1 MERKLSVELT
11 AQQWATILECL
22 DIVEERECVYG
33 IVSDRFQ
40 PIVEAIDTDEYNAA
54 LMEYERDLY
63 LKD

>member
-40 PIVEAIDTDEYNAA
+40 PIVEAIDSMSATYT
-54 LMEYERDLY
+54 
-63 LKD
+63 